1 MEHFEH
7 DFRIVRRYLHSVKVP
22 SAISFLSLFLS
33 LKFPNESEEMR
44 QATRRI
50 RRYQRRKSAKG
61 WEDTPKNPPCVDGE
75 YDTVYSESGKVVW
88 RVGTENKLW
97 SGI

>member
-22 SAISFLSLFLS
+22 SAISFLSLSFSLS
-33 LKFPNESEEMR
+33 GELKSEETRSVR

-61 WEDTPKNPPCVDGE
+61 WEDTPKNPPCAGGE
-75 YDTVYSESGKVVW
+75 YSVFGK
-88 RVGTENKLW
+88 RKSSTA
-97 SGI
+97 SR